1 MEVGPT
7 CHYVMGGIR
16 VDPDTQAATV
26 PGLFAAGEAA
36 GGMHGANRL
45 GGNSLSDLLVFG
57 LRAGRYAAEH
67 AASAGARAEIDPEQ
81 VAAAEDEAL
90 APFER
95 ADGGVNPYTL
105 QQELQDTMQELVGII
120 RTEGELKSALERI
133 AALKER
139 AEGVGVEGHRQYNPG
154 WHLAL
159 DLRSLLTVSE
169 CVAMAALERRESR
182 GGHTRDDY
190 PKPDPEL
197 GKVKMVVRA
206 RDGKMSVSREPL
218 DEMPKDLRSLF
229 EEKPSS

>member
-1 MEVGPT
+1 
-7 CHYVMGGIR
+7 MGGVR

-67 AASAGARAEIDPEQ
+67 ARAAGDLPAVDPSQ
-81 VAAAEDEAL
+81 VAAAEREAL
-90 APFER
+90 APFDRDAGE
-95 ADGGVNPYTL
+95 NPYAVQQDL
-105 QQELQDTMQELVGII
+105 QECMQELVGII
-120 RTEGELKSALERI
+120 RTEDELKRALERI
-133 AALKER
+133 AVLKER
-139 AEGVGVEGHRQYNPG
+139 AARVSVEGHRQYNPG

-159 DLRSLLTVSE
+159 DLRSLLTVAE
-169 CVAMAALERRESR
+169 CVTLAALERRESR

-197 GKVKMVVRA
+197 AKVQVVVRS
-206 RDGKMSVSREPL
+206 RDGDLTVSREAL
-218 DEMPKDLRSLF
+218 DEMPDDLKQLF
-229 EEKPSS
+229 EER

>member
-1 MEVGPT
+1 M
-7 CHYVMGGIR
+7 
-16 VDPDTQAATV
+16 
-26 PGLFAAGEAA
+26 
-36 GGMHGANRL
+36 
-45 GGNSLSDLLVFG
+45 
-57 LRAGRYAAEH
+57 
-67 AASAGARAEIDPEQ
+67 
-81 VAAAEDEAL
+81 AAAEREAL

-105 QQELQDTMQELVGII
+105 QQELQDCMQELVGII

-133 AALKER
+133 AALRER
-139 AEGVGVEGHRQYNPG
+139 AAQVGVEGHRQYNPG

-169 CVAMAALERRESR
+169 CVALAAIERRESR

-206 RDGKMSVSREPL
+206 GDGEVSVRREPL
-218 DEMPKDLRSLF
+218 DDLPDDLRALF
-229 EEKPSS
+229 EEKTSS